1 MLAEGMKLIFMISV
15 VLAVASLAAA
25 QEPTTEPQGLTP
37 PVNQQAALDFLLN
50 DLPQRDVGNVLYE
63 QSVKNCQLAIQARDR
78 APWKE
83 DVPDEI
89 FLNYVLPYCVVTEHR
104 DEWRENFTKRFWPIV
119 QGCHTSSQAALLLNE
134 GIAKLIKTRMGPKE
148 RGRYDSSPMET
159 IQAGYGSPCAVSI
172 LLIDAC
178 RSVGVPARLVG
189 TPSFS
194 ITKEKQP
201 PNHFW
206 VEIWD
211 GQWFPLDAGQST
223 PLNQGWF
230 LENCAKADPFNPR
243 TCIYAV
249 SYKKTLTRFPVIWD
263 EQIKDISAEDVT
275 YSYIKRV
282 PVRLQVI
289 DREDGVHVYGHV
301 TIMLKGRLIAD
312 SNIAEPTVFML
323 SAGQT
328 YDAVVRAI
336 PGPIKRPRVF
346 TAPAERGWL
355 LSLPVGD

>member
-1 MLAEGMKLIFMISV
+1 MNRLCLLLIILLLSMLAR
-15 VLAVASLAAA
+15 A
-25 QEPTTEPQGLTP
+25 QNPTTQAVT
-37 PVNQQAALDFLLN
+37 QQAALDFLLN
-50 DLPQRDVGNVLYE
+50 DLPPRDVGNVLYE
-63 QSVKNCQLAIQARDR
+63 QSLRNVQLAIQARDR
-78 APWKE
+78 TAWKD
-83 DVPDEI
+83 DVPDEV
-89 FLNYVLPYCVVTEHR
+89 FLNYVVPYCVVTERR
-104 DEWRENFTKRFWPIV
+104 DEWRENFSKRFWPLV
-119 QGCHTSSQAALLLNE
+119 QGCRTSSQAAQVLND
-134 GIAKLIKTRMGPKE
+134 GIAKLIKTKQHAP
-148 RGRYDSSPMET
+148 YDASPMET
-159 IQAGYGSPCAVSI
+159 IQAGYGSPCALSI
-172 LLIDAC
+172 LIIGAC

-189 TPSFS
+189 TPGWTSQ
-194 ITKEKQP
+194 KDKQP

-211 GQWFPLDAGQST
+211 GQWLVLDAGQNT

-230 LENCAKADPFNPR
+230 LENCSKADPSNPR

-263 EQIKDISAEDVT
+263 EQNKDISAEDVT

-289 DREDGVHVYGHV
+289 DREDGIHVYGHLTV
-301 TIMLKGRLIAD
+301 TLKGRLIAD
-312 SNIAEPTVFML
+312 ADVAEPGVFVL

-346 TAPAERGWL
+346 TAPSEKGWL